1 MENNQDFP
9 SQYHTASA
17 SEKIADY
24 TSYTMAHPYLD
35 KAFETLKPIIT
46 DCGDSRI
53 LFIVGPTGVGKTK
66 LRLLIEKWIIES
78 SLPLLEV
85 NKGCI
90 PVASI
95 EARLFSGGLFNFKD
109 HLKRCLYALA
119 ESPELIQNK
128 INYGTSS
135 VYHNS
140 DGQLIIKPSSLE
152 TELGWALEQVLK
164 YRKPKI
170 FLIDEAHH
178 LLAVASGRKLTDV
191 PEAIK
196 SLANITQVL
205 HGLIGTYDLLTLHDI
220 GDQLSRRSI
229 YVHLPRYNAEFQE
242 DREIWHSVIWNFQCQ
257 IPTREPP
264 DFLSHWEYLY
274 SRSLGCVGILK
285 NWSRNAL
292 VEALNENASTVT
304 LKHLENRA
312 LSVGQCRNI
321 LKSIKQ
327 GEARYAEIE
336 GKIEELYQDLGLR
349 RPPLSKQS
357 SLLQSQSEIKSQDI
371 EPKKRKKSVGV
382 RKPTRDSIGRENAV

>member
-1 MENNQDFP
+1 MGNNQQFP
-9 SQYHTASA
+9 SEYHTASA
-17 SEKIADY
+17 SERLAYYD
-24 TSYTMAHPYLD
+24 SYTMAHPYLD
-35 KAFETLKPIIT
+35 IAFETLKPIIN

-53 LFIVGPTGVGKTK
+53 IFIVGPTGVGKTK
-66 LRLLIEKWIIES
+66 LRLLIEKWITES
-78 SLPLLEV
+78 SLSLLEV

-119 ESPELIQNK
+119 EAPELIQNK
-128 INYGTSS
+128 INYGTSG
-135 VYHNS
+135 VYHNP
-140 DGQLIIKPSSLE
+140 DGQLTIKPAILE
-152 TELGWALEQVLK
+152 TELGWALEQALK
-164 YRKPKI
+164 QRRPKI
-170 FLIDEAHH
+170 FFIDEAHH

-196 SLANITQVL
+196 SLASLTHVL

-229 YVHLPRYNAEFQE
+229 YVHLPRYNAEFIE

-292 VEALNENASTVT
+292 GEALNEDASTVT
-304 LKHLENRA
+304 LKHLEKRA

-321 LKSIKQ
+321 LKYIKE

-349 RPPLSKQS
+349 CPPISKQQTTS
-357 SLLQSQSEIKSQDI
+357 KSEIKSQDV
-371 EPKKRKKSVGV
+371 EAKKRKKLVGT
-382 RKPTRDSIGRENAV
+382 RKPKRDSIGSENAV

>member
-1 MENNQDFP
+1 MENNQQFP
-9 SQYHTASA
+9 SKYHTASA
-17 SEKIADY
+17 SEKLAYYD
-24 TSYTMAHPYLD
+24 SYTMAHPYMD
-35 KAFETLKPIIT
+35 MAFETLKPIIN

-53 LFIVGPTGVGKTK
+53 IFIVGPTGVGKTK

-78 SLPLLEV
+78 SLPLLKT
-85 NKGCI
+85 NFGYI

-109 HLKRCLYALA
+109 HLKRCLHSLA
-119 ESPELIQNK
+119 EAPELIEHK
-128 INYGTSS
+128 INYGTSG
-135 VYHNS
+135 VYHKP
-140 DGQLIIKPSSLE
+140 DGQLIIKPSILE
-152 TELGWALEQVLK
+152 TELGWALEQALK
-164 YRKPKI
+164 QRKPKI
-170 FLIDEAHH
+170 FFVDEAHH
-178 LLAVASGRKLTDV
+178 LLAVTSGRKLTDV

-229 YVHLPRYNAEFQE
+229 YVHLPRYNAEFLE

-257 IPTREPP
+257 IPTSEPP

-292 VEALNENASTVT
+292 GEALNENASTVT
-304 LKHLENRA
+304 LKHLEKRA

-321 LKSIKQ
+321 LKHIKQ

-336 GKIEELYQDLGLR
+336 GKIDELYQDLGLR
-349 RPPLSKQS
+349 SPPISRQNY
-357 SLLQSQSEIKSQDI
+357 SLKSETKSQHI
-371 EPKKRKKSVGV
+371 EPKKRKKSVGT
-382 RKPTRDSIGRENAV
+382 RKPRRDSIGRDNAV

>member
-1 MENNQDFP
+1 MESCQRFP
-9 SQYHTASA
+9 SEYHTASA
-17 SEKIADY
+17 SEKLAYYD
-24 TSYTMAHPYLD
+24 SYTMAHPYLD
-35 KAFETLKPIIT
+35 KAFETLKPIID

-53 LFIVGPTGVGKTK
+53 IFIVGPTGVGKTK

-78 SLPLLEV
+78 SLTLLKS

-90 PVASI
+90 PIASI

-119 ESPELIQNK
+119 EAPELIQNK

-135 VYHNS
+135 VYHNP
-140 DGQLIIKPSSLE
+140 DGQLIVKPAILE
-152 TELGWALEQVLK
+152 TELGWALEQALK
-164 YRKPKI
+164 QRKPKI
-170 FLIDEAHH
+170 FFIDEAHH

-264 DFLSHWEYLY
+264 DFLLHWEYLY

-292 VEALNENASTVT
+292 GEALNENASTVT
-304 LKHLENRA
+304 LKHLEHRA
-312 LSVGQCRNI
+312 LSVSQCRNI
-321 LKSIKQ
+321 LKHIKQ

-349 RPPLSKQS
+349 RPPISKQNYA
-357 SLLQSQSEIKSQDI
+357 SQSEIKSQDI
-371 EPKKRKKSVGV
+371 EPKKRKKSVGT

>member
-1 MENNQDFP
+1 MENNQQFT
-9 SQYHTASA
+9 SEYYTASA
-17 SEKIADY
+17 SERLAYYD
-24 TSYTMAHPYLD
+24 SYTMAHPYLD
-35 KAFETLKPIIT
+35 IAFETLKPIIN

-53 LFIVGPTGVGKTK
+53 IFIVGPTGVGKTK

-78 SLPLLEV
+78 SLSLLEV

-119 ESPELIQNK
+119 EAPELIQNK
-128 INYGTSS
+128 INYGTSG

-140 DGQLIIKPSSLE
+140 DGQLIIKPAILE
-152 TELGWALEQVLK
+152 TELGWALEQALK
-164 YRKPKI
+164 QRRPKI
-170 FLIDEAHH
+170 FFIDEAHH

-196 SLANITQVL
+196 SLASLTQVL

-229 YVHLPRYNAEFQE
+229 YVHLPRYNAEFIE

-292 VEALNENASTVT
+292 GEALNEDAPTVT
-304 LKHLENRA
+304 LKHLEKRA

-321 LKSIKQ
+321 LKHIKQ

-349 RPPLSKQS
+349 CPPISKHQTT
-357 SLLQSQSEIKSQDI
+357 SQSEIKSQDI
-371 EPKKRKKSVGV
+371 EPKKRKKLVGV
-382 RKPTRDSIGRENAV
+382 RKPRRDSIGSENAV

>member
-1 MENNQDFP
+1 MKDNQQFSSDYP
-9 SQYHTASA
+9 TASLH
-17 SEKIADY
+17 EKLADY
-24 TSYTMAHPYLD
+24 DSYTMAHPYLD
-35 KAFETLKPIIT
+35 IAFETLKPIIT
-46 DCGDSRI
+46 SCGESRI
-53 LFIVGPTGVGKTK
+53 IFIVGPTGVGKTK

-78 SLPLLEV
+78 SLSLLDV
-85 NKGCI
+85 DSCCI

-119 ESPELIQNK
+119 EPPELIKNK
-128 INYGTSS
+128 INYGTSG
-135 VYHNS
+135 VYHNL
-140 DGQLIIKPSSLE
+140 DGELIIKPTILE
-152 TELGWALEQVLK
+152 TELGWALEQALNH
-164 YRKPKI
+164 RRPKI
-170 FLIDEAHH
+170 FFIDEAHH

-196 SLANITQVL
+196 SLANITQIL

-229 YVHLPRYNAEFQE
+229 YVHLPRYNAEFIE
-242 DREIWHSVIWNFQCQ
+242 DREIWQSIIWNFQRQ
-257 IPTREPP
+257 IPTDEPP

-292 VEALNENASTVT
+292 GEALNENASTVT
-304 LKHLENRA
+304 LKHLEKRA

-321 LKSIKQ
+321 LKHIKE

-349 RPPLSKQS
+349 RPPISKQS
-357 SLLQSQSEIKSQDI
+357 YTKDSEPKYQDV
-371 EPKKRKKSVGV
+371 ESKKRKKSVGI
-382 RKPTRDSIGRENAV
+382 RKPTRDAVGTENAV

>member
-1 MENNQDFP
+1 MENNQQFP
-9 SQYHTASA
+9 SKYHTASA
-17 SEKIADY
+17 SEKLAYYD
-24 TSYTMAHPYLD
+24 SYTMAHPYMD
-35 KAFETLKPIIT
+35 MAFETLKPIIN

-53 LFIVGPTGVGKTK
+53 IFIVGPTGVGKTK

-78 SLPLLEV
+78 SLPLLKT
-85 NKGCI
+85 NFGYI

-109 HLKRCLYALA
+109 HLKRCLHSLA
-119 ESPELIQNK
+119 EAPELIEHK
-128 INYGTSS
+128 INYGTSG
-135 VYHNS
+135 VYHKP
-140 DGQLIIKPSSLE
+140 DGQLIIKPSILE
-152 TELGWALEQVLK
+152 TELGWALEQALK
-164 YRKPKI
+164 QRKPKI
-170 FLIDEAHH
+170 FFIDEAHH
-178 LLAVASGRKLTDV
+178 LLAVTSGRKLTDV

-205 HGLIGTYDLLTLHDI
+205 HGLVGTYDLLTLHDI

-229 YVHLPRYNAEFQE
+229 YVHLPRYNAEFTE

-257 IPTREPP
+257 IPTIEPP

-292 VEALNENASTVT
+292 GEALNENASTVT
-304 LKHLENRA
+304 LKHLEKRA

-321 LKSIKQ
+321 LKHIKQ

-349 RPPLSKQS
+349 SPPISRHNSRLK
-357 SLLQSQSEIKSQDI
+357 SETKSQQI
-371 EPKKRKKSVGV
+371 EPKKRKKSVGT
-382 RKPTRDSIGRENAV
+382 RKPRRDSIGRENAV